1 MSKIHVLENNNGKY
15 RVVLHFNVPAGS
27 NSASKTWKDCA
38 LSSGDGIA
46 TILAE
51 GVGVGQI
58 TTVEKTSVES
68 GDVLE
73 VVDNIL
79 LESGGASPASL
90 EAMADGI
97 INNKKALL
105 LQKYKYYGYTQ
116 EE

>member
-27 NSASKTWKDCA
+27 NSAGKTWKDCA
-38 LSSGDGIA
+38 LSSGDGVTTILPEGTGTGQIA
-46 TILAE
+46 TAE
-51 GVGVGQI
+51 KASI
-58 TTVEKTSVES
+58 ES

-79 LESGGASPASL
+79 LESGGASSASVD
-90 EAMADGI
+90 AMADTI

-105 LQKYKYYGYTQ
+105 QQKYKYYGYTQ